1 MTNEEI
7 IDSARA
13 LGIDVDSC
21 KSCRD
26 KKDEDR
32 YDAMPKAAWDGVSML
47 YSKTLD
53 RYFASPEDS
62 EDELEEGQTLSD
74 LRLIVCV
81 PNRAKFLD
89 DSHFVDDLPD
99 DGESPVELL
108 DAIEAFNKA
117 LEALPPLS
125 WSPGKFALEIGS
137 EK

>member
-1 MTNEEI
+1 
-7 IDSARA
+7 
-13 LGIDVDSC
+13 
-21 KSCRD
+21 
-26 KKDEDR
+26 
-32 YDAMPKAAWDGVSML
+32 ML

-53 RYFASPEDS
+53 RYFASTEDS